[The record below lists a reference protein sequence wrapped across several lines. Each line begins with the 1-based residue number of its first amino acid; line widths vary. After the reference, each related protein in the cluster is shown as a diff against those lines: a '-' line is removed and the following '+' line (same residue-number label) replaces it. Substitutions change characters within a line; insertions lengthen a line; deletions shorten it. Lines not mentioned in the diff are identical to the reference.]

1 MKAFGRLFARDVSLA
16 FRHGGGA
23 GLAIAFFVLT
33 VTLFPLGI
41 GPGPEILAR
50 VGAGVG
56 WGAARLATPLSLDRM
71 FQADYEDGSLDL
83 LALAPL
89 PLEATVLAKCAA
101 HWVTTGVPLLIAAP
115 ILALLLNLDV
125 AGLGALLLAMLLG
138 TPILSIVGAIGA
150 ALTVGVRRGGALLSI
165 LVLPLYIPVLIF
177 GVGAI
182 DGAISGLGAKPHLL
196 VLGSFLLGALALGP
210 WAAAAS
216 LRLNLD

>member
-1 MKAFGRLFARDVSLA
+1 MKAFVRLFARDVGLA

-23 GLAIAFFVLT
+23 GLAIAFFVLA

-50 VGAGVG
+50 VGAGVV
-56 WGAARLATPLSLDRM
+56 WVAALLATLLSLDRL

-83 LALAPL
+83 LALTPL
-89 PLEATVLAKCAA
+89 PLELTVLAKCAA
-101 HWVTTGVPLLIAAP
+101 HWATTGVPLLVAAP

-138 TPILSIVGAIGA
+138 TPIFSIVGAIGA

-165 LVLPLYIPVLIF
+165 LVLPLYVPVLIF
-177 GVGAI
+177 GVAAI

-196 VLGSFLLGALALGP
+196 VLGAFLLGALALGP

>member
-1 MKAFGRLFARDVSLA
+1 MNAFLRLFARDVGLA
-16 FRHGGGA
+16 FRHGGSA

-41 GPGPEILAR
+41 GPGPETLAR
-50 VGAGVG
+50 VGAGIV
-56 WGAARLATPLSLDRM
+56 WVAALLATLLSLDRM

-89 PLEATVLAKCAA
+89 PLELTVLAKCAA
-101 HWVTTGVPLLIAAP
+101 HWVTTGVPLLLAAP
-115 ILALLLNLDV
+115 VLALLLNLDI

-138 TPILSIVGAIGA
+138 TPVLSIVGAIGA

-177 GVGAI
+177 GVAAI
-182 DGAISGLGAKPHLL
+182 DGAIAGLGAKPQLL
-196 VLGSFLLGALALGP
+196 VLGAFLLGALALGP

>member
-1 MKAFGRLFARDVSLA
+1 MKAFVRLFARDVGLA

-23 GLAIAFFVLT
+23 GLAIAFFVLA

-50 VGAGVG
+50 VGAGVV
-56 WGAARLATPLSLDRM
+56 WVAALLATLLSLDRL

-83 LALAPL
+83 LALTPL
-89 PLEATVLAKCAA
+89 PLELTVLAKCAA
-101 HWVTTGVPLLIAAP
+101 HWATTGVPLLVAAP

-165 LVLPLYIPVLIF
+165 LVLPLYVPVLIF
-177 GVGAI
+177 GVAAI

-196 VLGSFLLGALALGP
+196 VLGAFLLGALALGP

>member
-1 MKAFGRLFARDVSLA
+1 MNAFARIFARDASLA

-23 GLAIAFFVLT
+23 GLAVAFFVLT

-41 GPGPEILAR
+41 GPETQILER
-50 VGAGVG
+50 VSAGVV
-56 WGAARLATPLSLDRM
+56 WVAALLATLLSLDRL

-89 PLEATVLAKCAA
+89 PLALVVLAKCAA
-101 HWVTTGVPLLIAAP
+101 HWLTTGLPLLIAAP
-115 ILALLLNLDV
+115 VLALLLNMD
-125 AGLGALLLAMLLG
+125 AGGLGALVLAMLLG
-138 TPILSIVGAIGA
+138 TPILSIFGAIGA
-150 ALTVGVRRGGALLSI
+150 ALTVGVRRGGVLLTI

-177 GVGAI
+177 GVCAI
-182 DGAISGLGAKPHLL
+182 EGAISGLGARPHLL
-196 VLGSFLLGALALGP
+196 VLGALLLGALALGP

>member
-1 MKAFGRLFARDVSLA
+1 MKAFGRLFARDVGLA

-50 VGAGVG
+50 VGAGVV
-56 WGAARLATPLSLDRM
+56 WVAALLATLLSLDRM

-115 ILALLLNLDV
+115 ILALLLNLDIT
-125 AGLGALLLAMLLG
+125 GLGALLLAMLLG

-196 VLGSFLLGALALGP
+196 VLGAFLLGALALGP